1 MLDTFRLA
9 SVVEGNT
16 EAQFW
21 CTPQPDNNAICLLW
35 DKGNNVFYLSG
46 QLVLAETIR
55 DFVSLIN
62 TDVKERAIKE

>member
-1 MLDTFRLA
+1 MEEISVHRIEEYVKYFFGPQPEMVFA

-21 CTPQPDNNAICLLW
+21 CTPQSDNDVVCLLW

-46 QLVLAETIR
+46 QLILTP
-55 DFVSLIN
+55 
-62 TDVKERAIKE
+62 